1 MLVKH
6 RLQIGLHVFFFFFF
20 FYNKALP
27 NMSHG
32 IAYRYSMMDNWIM
45 LIIFKE
51 IKQPKHPGRLDCT
64 AAEKK
69 KKKRT
74 IQ

>member
-1 MLVKH
+1 
-6 RLQIGLHVFFFFFF
+6 
-20 FYNKALP
+20 
-27 NMSHG
+27 MSHG

-69 KKKRT
+69 KTKKRT

>member
-1 MLVKH
+1 
-6 RLQIGLHVFFFFFF
+6 
-20 FYNKALP
+20 
-27 NMSHG
+27 
-32 IAYRYSMMDNWIM
+32 MMDNWIM

-69 KKKRT
+69 EKKNVLSSDLP
-74 IQ
+74 